1 MNQIKLFFITVTLIF
16 INSSISFSANVY
28 NWKLYSK
35 NSEGK
40 FYYDDFAE
48 ADRTWYFPIKGNSKY
63 HFEIDSI
70 LLPIRLQ
77 YNETQTLVSEKI
89 RYTNVVSLRNFQC
102 SGSYNH
108 YIVSDTYFS
117 GSPYYNNVEGLR
129 TKYRSQQF
137 RTDFTLETDKETKKI
152 VKKICKDFYPNGGK
166 VYEVNKDKIYKKIEN
181 LNDIKNRTL
190 VTSSGELEFKFF
202 KDSVEIKETYGFF
215 QKKVLKFKIKDEYV
229 YIDPIKIGLNHQ
241 DPKTLNYALGFN
253 SNGKII
259 LWEKINNEKYIN
271 TNLIFEDNRVPT
283 PKSERKSY
291 ANLSIDNYYGNRS
304 MEFKENKIVVF
315 RDKLNHYYSTYSFIE
330 DQIHFT
336 ARNNEGKILDY
347 AIELDSNANDHH
359 IWKVLVK
366 DINEQ
371 SWEYYIKNWRN
382 GGYGKNII
390 KIGSK
395 VIYP

>member
-1 MNQIKLFFITVTLIF
+1 M
-16 INSSISFSANVY
+16 
-28 NWKLYSK
+28 
-35 NSEGK
+35 
-40 FYYDDFAE
+40 
-48 ADRTWYFPIKGNSKY
+48 
-63 HFEIDSI
+63 
-70 LLPIRLQ
+70 
-77 YNETQTLVSEKI
+77 SEKI

-229 YIDPIKIGLNHQ
+229 YIDQIKIGLNHQ

-271 TNLIFEDNRVPT
+271 TNLIFEDNRVST
-283 PKSERKSY
+283 PNSERKSY

-359 IWKVLVK
+359 IWKVWVK